1 VGDQILGDGMTDRM
15 WEATTNHA
23 KTCASDDKVFA
34 HTTPHGTIYVDSI
47 FNIVRVDLVG
57 GVQWP
62 LQVQQ
67 LNRGQTVSRVA
78 HHLRTEGQSS
88 MGFACP
94 DMCTLFRL
102 RQMMVQQ
109 LLLDAYEHRQSLQ
122 EADAFM
128 LHGHAANNVPLLQSK
143 CPNIQIP
150 QPSRLSVSKL
160 QTVRSSAL

>member
-1 VGDQILGDGMTDRM
+1 
-15 WEATTNHA
+15 
-23 KTCASDDKVFA
+23 
-34 HTTPHGTIYVDSI
+34 
-47 FNIVRVDLVG
+47 
-57 GVQWP
+57 
-62 LQVQQ
+62 
-67 LNRGQTVSRVA
+67 
-78 HHLRTEGQSS
+78 
-88 MGFACP
+88 
-94 DMCTLFRL
+94 MCTLFRF